1 MNQQKTSQ
9 IWLAF
14 EALKRFLSLLINAV
28 GYLDDQ
34 DAELTFYG
42 NISMF
47 HRYHVKSLGFWPK
60 RKQGLR
66 KLDKFVDLGDSK
78 DDSWLP

>member
-1 MNQQKTSQ
+1 MNQQKAPQ

-47 HRYHVKSLGFWPK
+47 HRYHVKSIVFGQSENRGYANWT
-60 RKQGLR
+60 
-66 KLDKFVDLGDSK
+66 S
-78 DDSWLP
+78 S